1 MDSVTLSVE
10 ELPLGVT
17 ALPPLLVLGVA
28 QVTSDGNSP
37 FLSPSLLFRAIKR
50 RYYPVLI
57 FIYYISLIVS

>member
-37 FLSPSLLFRAIKR
+37 FLSPPCFLELSNAVTIQFLFLSITF
-50 RYYPVLI
+50 P
-57 FIYYISLIVS
+57 

>member
-17 ALPPLLVLGVA
+17 ALPPLLMLGVA

-37 FLSPSLLFRAIKR
+37 FLSPCFLELSNAVTIQFLFLSITF
-50 RYYPVLI
+50 P
-57 FIYYISLIVS
+57 